1 MSFLAFSG
9 CSSEADQAKAPESQI
24 QTSTD
29 LSVKQSNPSKYPVT
43 VSHGMGELTL
53 DQKPER
59 ILSLS
64 PTATEILF
72 AIGAGSQVYAVDDQ
86 SNYPPDIPI
95 TGISGYAPNLEA
107 ILGMEPDLV
116 IHSYLPED
124 IESGLANVGIP
135 SMAQFVAGGLA
146 GTYEQIEMLGIA
158 TGNKQTAEELV
169 ASMKSE
175 IKTLVDKAEGLGGG
189 TFYHE
194 LDQTYYSVT
203 SSTFIGE
210 IYTLLGLENIADK
223 ADSDGSGY
231 PQLTEEYILAQN
243 PAYIFLA
250 DTKCCGQTSDIVGSR
265 SGWGALSAVQAN
277 AVIELDDDIAS
288 RWGPRVVDHISEIVN
303 AMENRAGQ

>member
-1 MSFLAFSG
+1 MALLAFFG
-9 CSSEADQAKAPESQI
+9 CSSEADQVKGTGSQI
-24 QTSTD
+24 QTEADSSVEQSDSST
-29 LSVKQSNPSKYPVT
+29 YPVT
-43 VSHGMGELTL
+43 VSHGAGELTL
-53 DQKPER
+53 GQKPKR

-72 AIGAGSQVYAVDDQ
+72 AIGAGAQVYAVDDQ
-86 SNYPPDIPI
+86 SNYPLEAPM

-116 IHSYLPED
+116 VHSYLPED
-124 IESGLANVGIP
+124 IENGLAKVGIP
-135 SMAQFVAGGLA
+135 SMAQLA
-146 GTYEQIEMLGIA
+146 ASDLADTYEQIETLGMA
-158 TGNKQTAEELV
+158 TGNQQAAEELV
-169 ASMKSE
+169 TLMKSK

-194 LDQTYYSVT
+194 LDQTYFSVT
-203 SSTFIGE
+203 SATFVGE
-210 IYTLLGLENIADK
+210 IYTSLGLENIADE
-223 ADSDGSGY
+223 ADLDGSGY

-265 SGWGALSAVQAN
+265 SGWGALSAVQRN

-303 AMENRAGQ
+303 AMEQRVSR